1 MEAIANQTLKQ
12 EDRKKLHPMFRRTS
26 TSTSSSTNGLDE
38 EKPRKRRKVAGIK
51 EEPIDLVD
59 SDDDLDGI
67 VEIKAAGKGGEES
80 RSPEVIEE
88 TKGSSLATDAAR
100 SARPCAMPNKLIDSL
115 NPLSYFLQTSMLS
128 TDTESQEDEGK
139 QPVSCI

>member
-26 TSTSSSTNGLDE
+26 TSTSTSTNGMDE
-38 EKPRKRRKVAGIK
+38 EKPRKRRKVEGLK

-67 VEIKAAGKGGEES
+67 VEIKPAEKAEESMSPSVGDNVGEEA
-80 RSPEVIEE
+80 
-88 TKGSSLATDAAR
+88 KGSSLATDAAR
-100 SARPCAMPNKLIDSL
+100 
-115 NPLSYFLQTSMLS
+115 
-128 TDTESQEDEGK
+128 
-139 QPVSCI
+139 